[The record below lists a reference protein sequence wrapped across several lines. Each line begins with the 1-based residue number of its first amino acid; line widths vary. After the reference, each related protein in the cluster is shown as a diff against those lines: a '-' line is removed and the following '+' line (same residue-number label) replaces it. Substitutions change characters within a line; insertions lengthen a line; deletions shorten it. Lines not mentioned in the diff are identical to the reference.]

1 MLCVHDQELLFEAAL
16 ELRLGLARIPTR
28 SYDRLIAAV
37 YTLVLHVYAL
47 RRALALLD
55 ESLREAHLNT
65 IADQGDSQQ
74 ADAPDHGMFESR
86 TWLII
91 ADAYIIDGHSCIVTV
106 QHHQS
111 SINITRWHIADTSP
125 HLWSRCTLRST
136 L

>member
-55 ESLREAHLNT
+55 ESLREAQLNS
-65 IADQGDSQQ
+65 IADQADSQQ
-74 ADAPDHGMFESR
+74 ADAADHGAFESR
-86 TWLII
+86 TWFI
-91 ADAYIIDGHSCIVTV
+91 C
-106 QHHQS
+106 
-111 SINITRWHIADTSP
+111 R
-125 HLWSRCTLRST
+125 
-136 L
+136 